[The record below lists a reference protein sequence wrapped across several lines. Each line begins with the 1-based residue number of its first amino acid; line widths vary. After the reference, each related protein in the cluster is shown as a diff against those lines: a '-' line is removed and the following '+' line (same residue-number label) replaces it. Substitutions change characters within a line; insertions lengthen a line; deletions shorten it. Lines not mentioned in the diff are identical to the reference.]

1 MMLRVDFLYVVW
13 LTLLICCNPIKHIIA
28 CGDSG
33 QSGILAERDWAEEPL
48 SNEPNVRLLKRR
60 SIGHQGQRKAC
71 GDENTEN
78 IPLIR
83 YAITLIR
90 SINEIQQYETRLLH
104 SKVFFWCSIIHSNQE
119 IIRHALVKRI
129 HSFQIRV
136 CNLVSLVAI

>member
-1 MMLRVDFLYVVW
+1 MMRRVECLYVVW
-13 LTLLICCNPIKHIIA
+13 LTLLICCNPIKHINA

-60 SIGHQGQRKAC
+60 STGHQGQRKAC
-71 GDENTEN
+71 GDGNTQT

-90 SINEIQQYETRLLH
+90 SINE
-104 SKVFFWCSIIHSNQE
+104 FQE
-119 IIRHALVKRI
+119 K
-129 HSFQIRV
+129 
-136 CNLVSLVAI
+136 SLRTLNSS